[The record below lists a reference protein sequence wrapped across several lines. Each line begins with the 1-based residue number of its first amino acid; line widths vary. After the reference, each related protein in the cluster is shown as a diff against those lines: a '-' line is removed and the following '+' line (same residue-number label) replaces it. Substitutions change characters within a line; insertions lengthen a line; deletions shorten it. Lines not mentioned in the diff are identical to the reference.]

1 MKTMSNQSNQIEDV
15 RKELEQDSQNLSA
28 DEIKKKYLSKGGI
41 LNSLLRGIK
50 EVALEE
56 RSRFGNEANEL
67 KKQIE
72 QIIDAAQS
80 DKHIEISTGEKID
93 VTAPFDINTSTDKR
107 PELISARGS
116 QHPLTKELEYVL
128 GVFESMGFN
137 IEECRQIDND
147 YNMFEALNF
156 PIGHPARDL
165 WDTFWTDENLIPPA
179 HTSTMQNRV
188 LRNYEIPI
196 RVVVPGRCF
205 RNEATDASHE
215 HTLHQ
220 IEGVYVDENISVG
233 DMIGTIKTYLEAF
246 FQKELKIKLQ
256 PAYFPFTEPD
266 IEFLINCPFCNGT
279 GCSICGGTGWIEA
292 MGCGMI
298 HPNVLEEAGIDS
310 KKYTGFAWGFGL
322 DRLVMIKHGIE
333 DIRWLHSGDLDFIK
347 KF

>member
-1 MKTMSNQSNQIEDV
+1 MSNQSNQIEDV